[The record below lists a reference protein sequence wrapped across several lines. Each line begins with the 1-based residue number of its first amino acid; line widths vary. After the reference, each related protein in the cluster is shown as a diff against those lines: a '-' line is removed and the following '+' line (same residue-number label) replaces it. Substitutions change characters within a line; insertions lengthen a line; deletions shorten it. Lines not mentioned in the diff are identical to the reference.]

1 MGLRVTVL
9 EYARLRCSTHKTLA
23 SWACLA
29 LCRSLSSYP
38 SLRHDRVCVLAPAPR
53 PASKPRAETGRK
65 FAECTQPTVQLM
77 PPPLL
82 APVSFPA

>member
-9 EYARLRCSTHKTLA
+9 EYARLRCSTHTTLA

-38 SLRHDRVCVLAPAPR
+38 SLRHDRVCVRAPAPR